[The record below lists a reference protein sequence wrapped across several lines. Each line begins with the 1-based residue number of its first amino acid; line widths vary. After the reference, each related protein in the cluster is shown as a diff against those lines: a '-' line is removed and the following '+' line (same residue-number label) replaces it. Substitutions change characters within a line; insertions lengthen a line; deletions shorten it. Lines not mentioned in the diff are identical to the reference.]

1 MAAGAPALA
10 RGQAAK
16 PEPTGKAAALPE
28 PAPASHPPL
37 EYPRR
42 YRGRQ
47 LAMLAFPLGGI
58 GAGSISL
65 GGRGQ
70 LRDWEIFNRP
80 DKGLKP
86 SYALPSLW
94 VQKGASRPVAMVLEA
109 QHLPPYEGR
118 DGLGSDNSPGL
129 RRLRSA
135 TFTGE
140 FPIARI
146 DFQDRRV
153 PVGLSLEA
161 FSPFFPLNAD
171 DSGLPLAFLRYT
183 VRNPGTER
191 AKVAIAWS
199 IDNPVGL
206 GASTPEQK
214 GAAEKRVNEAR
225 SGAGWTGLLMTNPG
239 LPAQDVL
246 SGSFLLAATTADPGE
261 VTTWRGWP
269 RGRWWNSPLLFWDA
283 FSAAGSLAD
292 EPRERN
298 QVGTVCLRREIPAG
312 GEATFGFVL
321 AWHFPNRTPERMGWQ
336 AAKGEE
342 KTIVGNAYARKFP
355 DPAAVA
361 DHAIPRLPEL
371 EGKTRA
377 FAAAVRESTLPGG
390 VKDAAMSNLST
401 LVTTTCFRTADGEF
415 HGWEGV
421 NDKSGCCFG
430 NCTHVWNYETATAHL
445 FPSLSV
451 SLRRAALGHSLDEA
465 GAVHFRQLL
474 PEGTGRSGFAAADGQ
489 MGQIIKTYLD
499 WRLSGDDGWLGE
511 VWPRARKALEFAWVA
526 GGWDAD
532 KDGVMEGVQHNTYDV
547 EFYGPNPQCGIYYL
561 GALRAAE
568 EMAKAVGD
576 PQAAEYR
583 RLFESGRR
591 WIDANLWNGEYY
603 VQKVRGL
610 PKDRIAPALRSSMGS
625 EDTEDPE
632 YQVGDGCLID
642 QLLGQYLAE
651 VAGLGPLVDPAHA
664 RTALESIYRYN
675 YKKELFDHD
684 SVQRVFALNDEA
696 ALVICDYGKGSRPR
710 IPFPY
715 FAEVMTGF
723 EYAAAALMIYAG
735 MVREGVECIENVRR
749 RYDGERR
756 NPWNEAECGHHYARA
771 MAAWSGLLALSG
783 FLYDGPRRHV
793 TVVPRVDAVEFR
805 SFWSVA
811 SGWGSFRLRRT
822 ATGQRL
828 ELAPKEG
835 GLRVARVALALRP
848 GSAKTAVTIGG
859 TGVGHRTE
867 ADGTQ
872 RVFVLEREVE
882 ATADAPLV
890 VTA

>member
-1 MAAGAPALA
+1 MATGAPALA
-10 RGQAAK
+10 AGQTGET
-16 PEPTGKAAALPE
+16 EPGPR
-28 PAPASHPPL
+28 PSL

-70 LRDWEIFNRP
+70 LRDWEVFNRP

-118 DGLGSDNSPGL
+118 DGLGSENSPGL
-129 RRLRSA
+129 RRLKGA

-146 DFQDRRV
+146 DFHDRRV
-153 PVGLSLEA
+153 PVELSLEA
-161 FSPFFPLNAD
+161 FSPFLPLNAD
-171 DSGLPLAFLRYT
+171 DSGLPIVFLRYT
-183 VRNPGTER
+183 ARNPGAGR
-191 AKVAIAWS
+191 AQVAIAWS
-199 IDNPVGL
+199 VDNPVGL

-214 GAAEKRVNEAR
+214 SAAEKRVNEVR
-225 SGAGWTGLLMTNPG
+225 SGAGWEGLLMTNPG
-239 LPAQDVL
+239 LPAEDVL
-246 SGSFLLAATTADPGE
+246 QGSFLLAATVTGPGE
-261 VTTWRGWP
+261 VTAWRGWP

-283 FSAAGSLAD
+283 FSAMGSLAD

-298 QVGTVCLRREIPAG
+298 QVGAVCLRKEIPAG
-312 GEATFGFVL
+312 GEAGFDFVL

-336 AAKGEE
+336 APKGEE
-342 KTIVGNAYARKFP
+342 KTVVGNAYARRFA
-355 DPAAVA
+355 DAAAVA
-361 DHAIPRLPEL
+361 DYATPRRADL

-445 FPSLSV
+445 FPSLSL
-451 SLRRAALGHSLDEA
+451 SLRRAAFGYSLDEA
-465 GAVHFRQLL
+465 GAIHFRQVL
-474 PEGTGRSGFAAADGQ
+474 PEGKGRSGFAAADGQ

-499 WRLSGDDGWLGE
+499 WRLSGDDGWLRE
-511 VWPRARKALEFAWVA
+511 TWPRVRKALEFAWVE

-532 KDGVMEGVQHNTYDV
+532 RDGVMEGVQHNTYDV

-568 EMAKAVGD
+568 EMAKVVGD
-576 PQAAEYR
+576 PSAAEYR

-591 WIDANLWNGEYY
+591 WIDANLFNGEYY

-625 EDTEDPE
+625 EDTENPE
-632 YQVGDGCLID
+632 YQLGDGCLID
-642 QLLGQYLAE
+642 QLLGQYLAD
-651 VAGLGPLVDPAHA
+651 VAGLGPLVDPEHA
-664 RTALESIYRYN
+664 RRALQSIYRYN
-675 YKKELFDHD
+675 YKKALFEHD

-696 ALVICDYGKGSRPR
+696 ALVICDYGRGSRPR

-735 MVREGVECIENVRR
+735 MVREGVECFENVRR

-783 FLYDGPRRHV
+783 FLYEAPGRQL
-793 TVVPRVDAVEFR
+793 TVVPRMEVPDFR
-805 SFWSVA
+805 SFWSTA
-811 SGWGSFRLRRT
+811 SGWGSFRLRRP
-822 ATGQRL
+822 ATGVRFELGPQEGRL
-828 ELAPKEG
+828 V
-835 GLRVARVALALRP
+835 VARVALARRP
-848 GSAKTAVTIGG
+848 GSARTSVTIGG
-859 TGVGHRTE
+859 QGVNHRAE
-867 ADGTQ
+867 GDRA
-872 RVFVLEREVE
+872 RLVVVLDREVE
-882 ATADAPLV
+882 VTGDAPLV